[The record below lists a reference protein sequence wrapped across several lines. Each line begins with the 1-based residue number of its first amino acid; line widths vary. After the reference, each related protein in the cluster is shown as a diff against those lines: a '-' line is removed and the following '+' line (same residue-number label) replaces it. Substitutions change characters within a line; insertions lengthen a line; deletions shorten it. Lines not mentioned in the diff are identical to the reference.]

1 MNELETR
8 ERLRERSIPELIY
21 FRDKLKKIN
30 TGRSWELRLFII
42 QELLSRSL
50 GRRWSNDGQE
60 EA

>member
-8 ERLRERSIPELIY
+8 ERLRERSTFELVT

-42 QELLSRSL
+42 QEMLRRSHKR
-50 GRRWSNDGQE
+50 GFGDATQE